1 MAVEV
6 WNTLTRRKEPIEPI
20 EPPLLRLFVCGP
32 TVYDASHIGH
42 AKTYTQFDLAA
53 RYLRYRGFDV
63 NYVVNITDIDD
74 KIINRAHELEID
86 PAELS
91 RDVEARY
98 REDMEALGN
107 TSVDRYARATEF
119 IDQIVSQIDRLIAK
133 GNAYELPDGWY
144 FDIDSF
150 PDYGKLARRR
160 ALAADDAVSRI
171 DENPLKRHP
180 GDFALWKMRKPGEPY
195 WDTTLGE
202 GRPGWH
208 IEDTAITEAL
218 FGAQYDMHGGA
229 VDLIFPH
236 HEAEIAQMEA
246 ISGRAPLARYWMHT
260 GFLNLVQ
267 EKMSK
272 SLGNFFTIRDVLK
285 TVDARV
291 LRYFLLSHH
300 YRSPIDYDPEMLEQ
314 AAAALKRLE
323 NFVLR
328 LPADDGGAVPE
339 SAEVRDARE
348 AMLAALDDDFDAP
361 AALGALFAFI
371 RDQNR
376 RDQPAAGARRLM
388 EDFDRIFRVLPAGD
402 AADAGGD
409 DAWIQERVD
418 ERQRMRSGRNFAEA
432 DAIRDE
438 LAGLGVVVEDTAG
451 GVRWHSEAGAAG

>member
-1 MAVEV
+1 
-6 WNTLTRRKEPIEPI
+6 
-20 EPPLLRLFVCGP
+20 
-32 TVYDASHIGH
+32 
-42 AKTYTQFDLAA
+42 
-53 RYLRYRGFDV
+53 
-63 NYVVNITDIDD
+63 
-74 KIINRAHELEID
+74 
-86 PAELS
+86 
-91 RDVEARY
+91 
-98 REDMEALGN
+98 
-107 TSVDRYARATEF
+107 
-119 IDQIVSQIDRLIAK
+119 
-133 GNAYELPDGWY
+133 
-144 FDIDSF
+144 
-150 PDYGKLARRR
+150 
-160 ALAADDAVSRI
+160 
-171 DENPLKRHP
+171 
-180 GDFALWKMRKPGEPY
+180 
-195 WDTTLGE
+195 
-202 GRPGWH
+202 
-208 IEDTAITEAL
+208 
-218 FGAQYDMHGGA
+218 
-229 VDLIFPH
+229 
-236 HEAEIAQMEA
+236 
-246 ISGRAPLARYWMHT
+246 MHT

-388 EDFDRIFRVLPAGD
+388 EDFDRIFGVLPAAGD
-402 AADAGGD
+402 AGED

-418 ERQRMRSGRNFAEA
+418 ERQRMRAERNFGEA

-438 LAGLGVVVEDTAG
+438 LARLGVVVEDTSE
-451 GVRWHSEAGAAG
+451 GVRWHREAGSAG